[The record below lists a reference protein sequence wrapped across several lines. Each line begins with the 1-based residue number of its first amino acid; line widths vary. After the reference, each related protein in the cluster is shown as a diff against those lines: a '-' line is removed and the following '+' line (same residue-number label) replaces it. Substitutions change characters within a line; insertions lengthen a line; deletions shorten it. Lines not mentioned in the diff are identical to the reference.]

1 MDKFEEFDN
10 IITLHDEDGNEA
22 DFEFVDLIEY
32 NGENYAVLLPCE
44 EEDEAEDSG
53 EVVILKVE
61 ATDNEEEESYV
72 SVDDE
77 DELAAVFAIFKEKFK
92 DEFQFED

>member
-22 DFEFVDLIEY
+22 NFEFVDLIEY
-32 NGENYAVLLPCE
+32 NGENYAVLLPS
-44 EEDEAEDSG
+44 EEDEAEEDSG

-61 ATDNEEEESYV
+61 ATDNEDEESYV

-77 DELAAVFAIFKEKFK
+77 DELAAVFEIFKEKFK
-92 DEFQFED
+92 EEFQFED